1 MADAQREDNGSFHQP
16 DEPGPS
22 SRATSDG
29 HGGTRH
35 GAGRKRIHEEGYKS
49 VRSVLWKSISVHTNV
64 YEEWLKER
72 QRRGFT
78 NNSDFARFPLENLKS
93 PLQDHDSTSRES
105 MLGHLTQR
113 CV

>member
-1 MADAQREDNGSFHQP
+1 MGDTQREDNESFHQP

-22 SRATSDG
+22 SRATSDS

-49 VRSVLWKSISVHTNV
+49 VPNVLWKSISVHTNV

-78 NNSDFARFPLENLKS
+78 NNSNFARFLLENLKS